1 MVTPVILFPQE
12 VCDNGVD
19 DDGDSLIDLNDED
32 CSCSL
37 NYSLIPNPS
46 FEDSLCCPTSV
57 TQTSCTNLWEQA
69 SEGTSDYFHMC
80 GLLNGIS
87 SPSPPMP
94 IPDGEAF
101 VGFLNGGLSASTKEY
116 IGICLMPDTFIIDNT
131 SYVVEFYIGFGVE
144 RDLDFYSA
152 SSDSPVEICIY
163 GNPNCSN
170 LPFEGIKCPLL
181 SPTPDWRLLGCVEV
195 AGEDEWVKT
204 SIEFTAPEQIEAIAI
219 GPNCEDA
226 PFGEDLTYY
235 FIDHITS
242 FEAATAPIISIVSG
256 LPCLENTTLGIPNL
270 ENVSY
275 QWYHDGVAIID
286 AISTTYEVPPGSESE
301 GNYQIVLTDSS
312 GCFTTTPF
320 EYLLEGYPVADLG
333 ADTVLCKNNILVLG
347 ENNVGDSFLWNTGE
361 TTSSIVI
368 ENNGLYSVT
377 VSNECGEDYD
387 EVYALTDEDHLNCYF
402 EFPNAFTPDGDGI
415 NDGFGVLTDCCLTRY
430 SLQVFSRWGEKVFES
445 SSVDTTWDGTYKG
458 KPAPSDAYSWLV
470 IYEISH
476 GAERTAK
483 KAGGE
488 VVLIR

>member
-1 MVTPVILFPQE
+1 
-12 VCDNGVD
+12 
-19 DDGDSLIDLNDED
+19 
-32 CSCSL
+32 
-37 NYSLIPNPS
+37 
-46 FEDSLCCPTSV
+46 
-57 TQTSCTNLWEQA
+57 
-69 SEGTSDYFHMC
+69 
-80 GLLNGIS
+80 
-87 SPSPPMP
+87 
-94 IPDGEAF
+94 
-101 VGFLNGGLSASTKEY
+101 
-116 IGICLMPDTFIIDNT
+116 
-131 SYVVEFYIGFGVE
+131 
-144 RDLDFYSA
+144 
-152 SSDSPVEICIY
+152 
-163 GNPNCSN
+163 
-170 LPFEGIKCPLL
+170 
-181 SPTPDWRLLGCVEV
+181 
-195 AGEDEWVKT
+195 
-204 SIEFTAPEQIEAIAI
+204 
-219 GPNCEDA
+219 
-226 PFGEDLTYY
+226 
-235 FIDHITS
+235 
-242 FEAATAPIISIVSG
+242 
-256 LPCLENTTLGIPNL
+256 
-270 ENVSY
+270 
-275 QWYHDGVAIID
+275 
-286 AISTTYEVPPGSESE
+286 
-301 GNYQIVLTDSS
+301 
-312 GCFTTTPF
+312 
-320 EYLLEGYPVADLG
+320 VADLG